1 LHVFLSVL
9 GAYRSLK
16 ITKIESFVLLAP
28 NYDSEIASSAQE
40 DFIVKVRTDAGIVGI
55 GETDTN
61 SWATKAYIHSPGTH
75 NMSLSLERLLLGEDP
90 IETEALWEKM
100 YVSTAMTGRRGLGIC
115 AIGALDI
122 ALWDIKG
129 KALGKPVWELLG
141 GKIESQIRPYA
152 SLLPNGRTL
161 RELTDSLVEKLLQA
175 ENLGFTAAKL
185 EILINGPYSQGGL
198 QEEDSEIIK
207 IVEKCR
213 DAVGRDMTLMLDV
226 GYCWDN
232 WKIALKNL
240 KVLEPFDLYFVETP
254 LRSDDLDGY
263 ASLADNTSISIAA
276 GEWLQTRYEFQD
288 LIDRGHI
295 DIAQPD
301 IGRVG
306 GITEAK
312 RVDEYAAIRNRRV
325 IPHCWKTGIGIAAS
339 IHLVAATPNV
349 SFIEFL
355 PSELSESP
363 IRRELVKDEPKVKQ
377 GRIPLPSKPGLGIE
391 LNEAAIKKYG
401 VD

>member
-1 LHVFLSVL
+1 
-9 GAYRSLK
+9 
-16 ITKIESFVLLAP
+16 
-28 NYDSEIASSAQE
+28 
-40 DFIVKVRTDAGIVGI
+40 
-55 GETDTN
+55 
-61 SWATKAYIHSPGTH
+61 
-75 NMSLSLERLLLGEDP
+75 M
-90 IETEALWEKM
+90 
-100 YVSTAMTGRRGLGIC
+100 
-115 AIGALDI
+115 
-122 ALWDIKG
+122 
-129 KALGKPVWELLG
+129 
-141 GKIESQIRPYA
+141 
-152 SLLPNGRTL
+152 
-161 RELTDSLVEKLLQA
+161 
-175 ENLGFTAAKL
+175 
-185 EILINGPYSQGGL
+185 
-198 QEEDSEIIK
+198 
-207 IVEKCR
+207 
-213 DAVGRDMTLMLDV
+213 

-240 KVLEPFDLYFVETP
+240 KILEPFDLYFVETP

-312 RVDEYAAIRNRRV
+312 RVAEYAAIRNRRI

-339 IHLVAATPNV
+339 IHLAAASPNV
-349 SFIEFL
+349 PFIEFL

-391 LNEAAIKKYG
+391 LNEAAIGKYG
-401 VD
+401 VN

>member
-1 LHVFLSVL
+1 
-9 GAYRSLK
+9 LK
-16 ITKIESFVLLAP
+16 ITKIESSVLLAP

-40 DFIVKVRTDAGIVGI
+40 DIVVKIHTDAGIVGI

-61 SWATKAYIHSPGTH
+61 SWATKAYIHSPSTH
-75 NMSLSLERLLLGEDP
+75 NMSISLEHLLLGEDP
-90 IETEALWEKM
+90 LETEALWEKM

-122 ALWDIKG
+122 ALWDLKG
-129 KALGKPVWELLG
+129 KALGKPVWKMLSDIHQPEV
-141 GKIESQIRPYA
+141 RPYA
-152 SLLPNGRTL
+152 SLLPTGRTL
-161 RELTDSLVEKLLQA
+161 EEVTSSLIQKVLRAKD
-175 ENLGFTAAKL
+175 LGFSAAKL
-185 EILINGPYSQGGL
+185 EILINGPYSQAGL
-198 QEEDSEIIK
+198 QEKDSEIVK

-213 DAVGRDMTLMLDV
+213 DAAGSEMVLMLDV
-226 GYCWDN
+226 AYSWND
-232 WKIALKNL
+232 WKTALHT
-240 KVLEPFDLYFVETP
+240 LEALAPFGLYFVETP

-263 ASLADNTSISIAA
+263 ASLADNVSTRLAA

-312 RVDEYAAIRNRRV
+312 RVADYAVTRNRLI
-325 IPHCWKTGIGIAAS
+325 IPHCWKSGIGIAAAV
-339 IHLVAATPNV
+339 HLAAASPNV
-349 SFIEFL
+349 PYIEFL

-363 IRRELVKDEPKVKQ
+363 IRRELLRTEFKLNR
-377 GRIPLPSKPGLGIE
+377 GIITLPSEPGLGIE
-391 LNEAAIKKYG
+391 LNEGALEKYKG
-401 VD
+401 D

>member
-1 LHVFLSVL
+1 M
-9 GAYRSLK
+9 K

-28 NYDSEIASSAQE
+28 DYDSEIASSAQE
-40 DFIVKVRTDAGIVGI
+40 DIVVKVHTDAGIVGI

-61 SWATKAYIHSPGTH
+61 SWAAKAYIHSPGTH
-75 NMSLSLERLLLGEDP
+75 NMSLSLEPLLLGEDP
-90 IETEALWEKM
+90 IETEALWDKM

-129 KALGKPVWELLG
+129 KALKKPVWELLG
-141 GKIESQIRPYA
+141 GKVQSQIHPYA

-161 RELTDSLVEKLLQA
+161 KELTDSLIEKVLQA
-175 ENLGFTAAKL
+175 KNLGFTAAKL
-185 EILINGPYSQGGL
+185 EILIKGPYSQAGL
-198 QEEDSEIIK
+198 QEEDSEIVK
-207 IVEKCR
+207 IVERCR
-213 DAVGRDMTLMLDV
+213 DAVGSEMTLMLDV
-226 GYCWDN
+226 GYCWGD
-232 WKIALKNL
+232 WKIALKTL
-240 KVLEPFDLYFVETP
+240 KDLEPFDLYFVETP

-263 ASLADNTSISIAA
+263 ASLADNTSTSIAA

-312 RVDEYAAIRNRRV
+312 RVAEYAAIRNRRI

-339 IHLVAATPNV
+339 VHLAAASPNA

-363 IRRELVKDEPKVKQ
+363 IRRELVRDEFRLEH

-391 LNEAAIKKYG
+391 LNEDAVEEYKVA
-401 VD
+401 

>member
-1 LHVFLSVL
+1 MFSSPSVL

-40 DFIVKVRTDAGIVGI
+40 NIIVKVHTDAGIVGI

-100 YVSTAMTGRRGLGIC
+100 YVSTAMTGRRGLGVC

-129 KALGKPVWELLG
+129 KALKKPVWELLG

-185 EILINGPYSQGGL
+185 EILINGPYSQAGL

-240 KVLEPFDLYFVETP
+240 KALEPFDLYFVETP

-312 RVDEYAAIRNRRV
+312 RVAEYAAIRNR
-325 IPHCWKTGIGIAAS
+325 P
-339 IHLVAATPNV
+339 
-349 SFIEFL
+349 
-355 PSELSESP
+355 
-363 IRRELVKDEPKVKQ
+363 
-377 GRIPLPSKPGLGIE
+377 
-391 LNEAAIKKYG
+391 
-401 VD
+401 

>member
-1 LHVFLSVL
+1 MHVFLSVL

>member
-1 LHVFLSVL
+1 
-9 GAYRSLK
+9 LK

-40 DFIVKVRTDAGIVGI
+40 DIVVKIHTDTGIVGI

-61 SWATKAYIHSPGTH
+61 SWATKAYIHSPSTH
-75 NMSLSLERLLLGEDP
+75 NMSISLEHLLLGEDP
-90 IETEALWEKM
+90 LETEALWEKM

-122 ALWDIKG
+122 ALWDLKG
-129 KALGKPVWELLG
+129 KALGKPVWKLLSD
-141 GKIESQIRPYA
+141 IQQSEVRPYA
-152 SLLPNGRTL
+152 SLLPTGRTL
-161 RELTDSLVEKLLQA
+161 EEVTSSLIQKVLHAKD
-175 ENLGFTAAKL
+175 LGFSAAKL
-185 EILINGPYSQGGL
+185 EILINGPYSQAGL
-198 QEEDSEIIK
+198 QEKDSEIVK

-213 DAVGRDMTLMLDV
+213 DAAGSEMVLMLDV
-226 GYCWDN
+226 AYSWND
-232 WKIALKNL
+232 WKTALHT
-240 KVLEPFDLYFVETP
+240 LEALAPFGLYFVETP

-263 ASLADNTSISIAA
+263 ASLADNVSTRLAA

-301 IGRVG
+301 VGRVG

-312 RVDEYAAIRNRRV
+312 RVADYAVTRNRLI
-325 IPHCWKTGIGIAAS
+325 IPHCWKSGIGIAAAV
-339 IHLVAATPNV
+339 HLAAASPNV
-349 SFIEFL
+349 PYIEFL

-363 IRRELVKDEPKVKQ
+363 IRRELLKNEFKVDRGVIQ
-377 GRIPLPSKPGLGIE
+377 LPSEPGLGIE
-391 LNEAAIKKYG
+391 LNEGALEKYKG
-401 VD
+401 D

>member
-1 LHVFLSVL
+1 
-9 GAYRSLK
+9 LK
-16 ITKIESFVLLAP
+16 ITKIESFILLAP
-28 NYDSEIASSAQE
+28 DYDSQIASSAQE
-40 DFIVKVRTDAGIVGI
+40 DIVVKVHTDEGIVGI

-90 IETEALWEKM
+90 TQIDALWEKM

-129 KALGKPVWELLG
+129 KALGKPVWQLLG
-141 GKIESQIRPYA
+141 GKVQPQIHPYA

-161 RELTDSLVEKLLQA
+161 KELTDSLTAKLLQA
-175 ENLGFTAAKL
+175 KDLGFTAAKL
-185 EILINGPYSQGGL
+185 EILINGPYSQAGL
-198 QEEDSEIIK
+198 QEDDSEIVK

-213 DAVGRDMTLMLDV
+213 NAVGREMTLMLDV
-226 GYCWDN
+226 AYCWND
-232 WKIALKNL
+232 WKIALKTV
-240 KVLEPFDLYFVETP
+240 KALEPFDLYFVETP

-263 ASLADNTSISIAA
+263 ASLADNTTTNIAA

-312 RVDEYAAIRNRRV
+312 RVAEYAALRNKRI

-339 IHLVAATPNV
+339 IHLAAASPNA

-363 IRRELVKDEPKVKQ
+363 IRRELVKDELKVEH
-377 GRIPLPSKPGLGIE
+377 GRIALPSKPGLGIE
-391 LNEAAIKKYG
+391 LNEAAIEKYEA
-401 VD
+401 D